1 MDKEVQNKEVQNREV
16 QNKDEHVYKPAWR
29 SFCLHIAAMIAC
41 FVLVVFVSLKV
52 PMDAAYQKALWGF
65 FLLFVLVAFGDM
77 FFKRLGATLIVRFDE
92 VAFEK
97 GILKRDS
104 IEIGMRNVRTV
115 QVTQR
120 LMQRLLNVGDIAI
133 ASSGTDV
140 YEIRV
145 ANMPSPHDIRNQ
157 IQERARVEDK
167 PQTDGA
173 NGDKA
178 RA

>member
-1 MDKEVQNKEVQNREV
+1 MNKEVQNRES
-16 QNKDEHVYKPAWR
+16 QSREEYVYKPAWR
-29 SFCLHIAAMIAC
+29 SFCLHIAAMVAC
-41 FVLVVFVSLKV
+41 FVLVVFVSLEV
-52 PMDAAYQKALWGF
+52 SMDAAYQKALWGF
-65 FLLFVLVAFGDM
+65 FVLFVLVVFGNM
-77 FFKRLGATLIVRFDE
+77 FFKRMETALIVRPDE

-120 LMQRLLNVGDIAI
+120 LMQRILNVGDIAI
-133 ASSGTDV
+133 ASSGTDG
-140 YEIRV
+140 YEILV

-167 PQTDGA
+167 PQTEKGEGA
-173 NGDKA
+173 
-178 RA
+178 

>member
-1 MDKEVQNKEVQNREV
+1 MNKEAQNKEEY
-16 QNKDEHVYKPAWR
+16 VYNPAWR
-29 SFCLHIAAMIAC
+29 SFCLHIAAMVAC
-41 FVLVVFVSLKV
+41 LVLVAIVSLNV
-52 PMDAAYQKALWGF
+52 SMDAAYQKALWGF
-65 FLLFVLVAFGDM
+65 FVLFVLVVFGNM
-77 FFKRLGATLIVRFDE
+77 FFKRMETTLIVRPDE

-97 GILKRDS
+97 GILKRES
-104 IEIGMRNVRTV
+104 VEIGMRSIRTV

-120 LMQRLLNVGDIAI
+120 IIQRILNVGDIAV
-133 ASSGTDV
+133 ASSGTDG
-140 YEIRV
+140 YEILV

-167 PQTDGA
+167 PQMDGA